1 MNLLFVFLGAAF
13 GADGSVG
20 VVCLPLSSLPLTTL
34 LPQQLHFRRTFIPV
48 VELAEVGGVLLLLGA
63 AGRLLLGGVVEGG
76 VLLAF
81 LLLVV
86 SAEGVAPF
94 LYIVVGLLSEVL
106 ILILQVADFIFY
118 LRGCPDVLDVCFF
131 DHAVVSCLRE
141 VLLSNH
147 PAV

>member
-48 VELAEVGGVLLLLGA
+48 VELAVVGGVLLLGA
-63 AGRLLLGGVVEGG
+63 AGWLLLGGVVEGG

-86 SAEGVAPF
+86 SAKGVAPF
-94 LYIVVGLLSEVL
+94 LNIVVGLLSEVL

-118 LRGCPDVLDVCFF
+118 LRGCPDMLDICFF

-147 PAV
+147 SAV